1 MNRSLGLSVNPHKD
15 GGVSLTVV
23 HSEVE
28 GDETSTDKHSQRVT
42 EKLPGIAAVKKAAG
56 DAIDEYFE
64 RVKLDGKKAL
74 DESPI
79 GRAAK
84 GD

>member
-28 GDETSTDKHSQRVT
+28 GDETSTEKHSARVT
-42 EKLPGIAAVKKAAG
+42 EKLPTAPSVKAAASV
-56 DAIDEYFE
+56 AIDEYFE
-64 RVKLDGKKAL
+64 RVKADGKKAV

-84 GD
+84 A